1 MFWFLFIPLLI
12 KVSLFRRPYLEHPLW
27 IYVVFNIDR
36 RQGTWK
42 PICIIPEDHIAPR
55 RSVFFLARPV
65 LGAYSDGR
73 HQYLFDVIAKRQQH
87 QRYRRP
93 FRRVMNLRGSWQT
106 ATQPLSRLSGNS
118 ATATVF
124 RIAAKHPTVASPPHR
139 RYTTLT
145 SAQEAVADALRN
157 TWRVSLDDLMA
168 VVREFLNPT
177 MSRSGLDPCLHW
189 HGAGRLRDLKAKD
202 GTPKHS
208 GLKTYGHGHIHID
221 VKYPPCMANDTSRG
235 YFFVTIDRTS
245 RRVFIAMYRNKTTAT
260 ARRFLGDLKRACL
273 ILIHTI
279 LTCNGKALTD
289 RLFSVRRRAVT
300 RQRAFEMLCSTLG
313 IEYRLIPPRAPQTNG
328 MVERFNGRIEDVL
341 ESLHFRSGQ
350 ELGMTLN
357 RYVRLYNQPLA
368 QSPLG
373 SKTPFHAM
381 KQWHKRKPAIVYQ
394 TAILPHGM

>member
-1 MFWFLFIPLLI
+1 M
-12 KVSLFRRPYLEHPLW
+12 
-27 IYVVFNIDR
+27 
-36 RQGTWK
+36 
-42 PICIIPEDHIAPR
+42 
-55 RSVFFLARPV
+55 
-65 LGAYSDGR
+65 
-73 HQYLFDVIAKRQQH
+73 
-87 QRYRRP
+87 
-93 FRRVMNLRGSWQT
+93 
-106 ATQPLSRLSGNS
+106 
-118 ATATVF
+118 
-124 RIAAKHPTVASPPHR
+124 
-139 RYTTLT
+139 
-145 SAQEAVADALRN
+145 ADALHN

-279 LTCNGKALTD
+279 LTRNGKALTD

-313 IEYRLIPPRAPQTNG
+313 IEYRLTPPRPPQTNG
-328 MVERFNGRIEDVL
+328 MVERFNGRSE
-341 ESLHFRSGQ
+341 
-350 ELGMTLN
+350 
-357 RYVRLYNQPLA
+357 YVTMLDQAKSWERC
-368 QSPLG
+368 
-373 SKTPFHAM
+373 
-381 KQWHKRKPAIVYQ
+381 
-394 TAILPHGM
+394 

>member
-1 MFWFLFIPLLI
+1 MFWFLFIPLHI
-12 KVSLFRRPYLEHPLW
+12 KVSLFRRPYPEHPLW

-189 HGAGRLRDLKAKD
+189 RGAERLRDLR
-202 GTPKHS
+202 
-208 GLKTYGHGHIHID
+208 LRTY
-221 VKYPPCMANDTSRG
+221 
-235 YFFVTIDRTS
+235 
-245 RRVFIAMYRNKTTAT
+245 
-260 ARRFLGDLKRACL
+260 
-273 ILIHTI
+273 
-279 LTCNGKALTD
+279 
-289 RLFSVRRRAVT
+289 
-300 RQRAFEMLCSTLG
+300 
-313 IEYRLIPPRAPQTNG
+313 
-328 MVERFNGRIEDVL
+328 
-341 ESLHFRSGQ
+341 
-350 ELGMTLN
+350 
-357 RYVRLYNQPLA
+357 
-368 QSPLG
+368 
-373 SKTPFHAM
+373 
-381 KQWHKRKPAIVYQ
+381 
-394 TAILPHGM
+394 

>member
-1 MFWFLFIPLLI
+1 M
-12 KVSLFRRPYLEHPLW
+12 
-27 IYVVFNIDR
+27 
-36 RQGTWK
+36 
-42 PICIIPEDHIAPR
+42 
-55 RSVFFLARPV
+55 
-65 LGAYSDGR
+65 
-73 HQYLFDVIAKRQQH
+73 
-87 QRYRRP
+87 
-93 FRRVMNLRGSWQT
+93 
-106 ATQPLSRLSGNS
+106 
-118 ATATVF
+118 
-124 RIAAKHPTVASPPHR
+124 
-139 RYTTLT
+139 
-145 SAQEAVADALRN
+145 ADALRN

-202 GTPKHS
+202 GTPMHS
-208 GLKTYGHGHIHID
+208 GLKTYGHGHIHIE

-373 SKTPFHAM
+373 SKTPLHTM